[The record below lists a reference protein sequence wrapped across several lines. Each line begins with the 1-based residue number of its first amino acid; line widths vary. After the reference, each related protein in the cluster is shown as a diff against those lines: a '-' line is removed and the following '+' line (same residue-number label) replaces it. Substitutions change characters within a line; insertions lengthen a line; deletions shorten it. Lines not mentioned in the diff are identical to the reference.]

1 MAGGRQRPPSAGSQD
16 TRERD
21 FCCSPP
27 PRTPGS
33 REAGPAGPGGSS
45 GSRRLLWGLGPG
57 AVSARRTRGARCPAG
72 CGSAGCGPAL
82 PRHRTSPAL
91 SLRPRQPASSGAS
104 VRSAAWVPRPR
115 GRARPRG
122 PAPSGPGAL
131 SPQEETRLTQRK
143 ASGWREAWGVWPSE
157 GQPGAG
163 GGPCLPW
170 FLGSSRVPRLSHPQ
184 TLLLQLASEGLRDGN
199 PALTAAQNGAGPM
212 PVLPQ
217 PPLPR
222 PQHLLL
228 ALWFSGGK
236 PWTKVRT
243 CRLQVRGR

>member
-45 GSRRLLWGLGPG
+45 GSRRLPWGLGPG
-57 AVSARRTRGARCPAG
+57 AVSARRTRGARC
-72 CGSAGCGPAL
+72 SAGCGPAL

-217 PPLPR
+217 PPP
-222 PQHLLL
+222 PPPPAFIAG
-228 ALWFSGGK
+228 ALVLGWKTLDKG
-236 PWTKVRT
+236 
-243 CRLQVRGR
+243 